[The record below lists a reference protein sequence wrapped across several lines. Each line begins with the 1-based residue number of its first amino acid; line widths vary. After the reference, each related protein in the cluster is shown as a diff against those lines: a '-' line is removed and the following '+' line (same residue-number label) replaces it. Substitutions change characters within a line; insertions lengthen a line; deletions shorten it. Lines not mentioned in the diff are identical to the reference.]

1 MKITPHSAT
10 CAHPRAAKVCPP
22 PSIRDFHSKR
32 LGSTEYPYP
41 LSSLSSPLLTHT
53 RARARSPLSETFTK
67 KHPTIPDRL
76 KESPWKETDGV
87 STVCCT
93 VCCACVL
100 PLCAV
105 RSVLCERVLIIQVFP
120 LSFFPQVI
128 REYMFDN
135 EGLWEQTARV
145 QIWQQVCVSVSVC
158 VSVCLCECLSLCLCA
173 SPSVCLSDLCL
184 RLIVSVSPPCAAAR
198 CARSTHS
205 PLFYSLRLESDP
217 WLLRARWRAPQYASY
232 HPHDPVS
239 EKREIREEERHTYC
253 ALCALCAVRCVL
265 CCM

>member
-1 MKITPHSAT
+1 MLY
-10 CAHPRAAKVCPP
+10 CVLWVCP
-22 PSIRDFHSKR
+22 
-32 LGSTEYPYP
+32 
-41 LSSLSSPLLTHT
+41 
-53 RARARSPLSETFTK
+53 A
-67 KHPTIPDRL
+67 
-76 KESPWKETDGV
+76 
-87 STVCCT
+87 TVCCG
-93 VCCACVL
+93 
-100 PLCAV
+100 
-105 RSVLCERVLIIQVFP
+105 ERILIPVFP

-158 VSVCLCECLSLCLCA
+158 VNLCVCLSLCLCA
-173 SPSVCLSDLCL
+173 PPSVCLSDLCL

-198 CARSTHS
+198 CARSTLP

-239 EKREIREEERHTYC
+239 EKREIRGEERHTYC
-253 ALCALCAVRCVL
+253 ALCAVLHVMRALCYDVRQPSTSSYIL
-265 CCM
+265 LQPSTAFYSLLHRLLKQRTNTYPSSFLSLERIRWSRRTLYSYTHT